1 MTKEELLIPRYLC
14 ESPTDSHYPY
24 SPFKVGDILTLNQI
38 SGNGSNCCTINGVVY
53 SEAALNKYPHLF
65 RRLEWWE
72 FRDEKDMPEYVRYGD
87 WRQPHTIYRI
97 VQYNPKGYN
106 GLYPCAIAE
115 NNRVKDYFLPH
126 FNNSFPA
133 TKEEYDNQ
141 KQ

>member
-1 MTKEELLIPRYLC
+1 MTNEQLMQPRVLLTGP
-14 ESPTDSHYPY
+14 YPEMERHNL
-24 SPFKVGDILTLNQI
+24 KVGDIIPVSDTGMIADKTQDGKAVFPIDHAIFPN
-38 SGNGSNCCTINGVVY
+38 
-53 SEAALNKYPHLF
+53 LF